1 MVAPLCLHPTYPHI
15 VSLACP
21 ATACLNPH
29 LSPPQGKLTRAEQ
42 HREDNARKLAKAR
55 KHQQSLLAQSEAE
68 IDLLS
73 QRLEAMEDEIGS
85 EMQMRIDLEK
95 EHMAL
100 RAETEAMARE
110 NDELRDRAARR
121 EAVKPVGLLELQD
134 QLEMADEVRGTLCA
148 DIAKLTEE
156 LVTVKLQR
164 ALDESDKEALRQ
176 RLRASTEKQRQLAVR
191 MTELEVQLS
200 ERDETGAETE
210 EAIAGA
216 FREVMQL
223 QEKKVRELEAALAE
237 ARQGGRASVGM
248 LHGVVSFTRAASRTK
263 SLWGLG

>member
-1 MVAPLCLHPTYPHI
+1 
-15 VSLACP
+15 
-21 ATACLNPH
+21 
-29 LSPPQGKLTRAEQ
+29 
-42 HREDNARKLAKAR
+42 
-55 KHQQSLLAQSEAE
+55 
-68 IDLLS
+68 
-73 QRLEAMEDEIGS
+73 
-85 EMQMRIDLEK
+85 MQMRIDLEK

-100 RAETEAMARE
+100 RAEAEATARE

-121 EAVKPVGLLELQD
+121 EAVKPAGLLELQD
-134 QLEMADEVRGTLCA
+134 QLEMADEVRVTLCA

-164 ALDESDKEALRQ
+164 AVDETDKEALRQ

-191 MTELEVQLS
+191 MTELEVELS
-200 ERDETGAETE
+200 ERDESGAETE

-237 ARQGGRASVGM
+237 ARQGGRASTGM
-248 LHGVVSFTRAASRTK
+248 LNGIAGLSRGRPK